1 MENEKPK
8 EEEKSMIK
16 ISYTLPPSAQKSKLK
31 EPTPRKEEIITNNED
46 NNKEIISEPKDK
58 INHSMIEKENEA
70 YINNSLVMTPPK
82 SKRFSSKSKQS
93 IVQNIKLNSSHKQS
107 TDKDNKDYSPNTQK
121 KEEEAKKLMEQL
133 RPLSNQKKSK
143 KKELP
148 EEESKKNE
156 DKNDDTM
163 KVDNEMTQ
171 FGQYL
176 EDNKIKILNNEPIQ
190 LEENSENLFTTIDF
204 WKKYIAYIIF
214 LTQKKEEKIPIS
226 KIFELSLKCLSYK
239 THTKD
244 EVLSF
249 PDFFYDTIVTN
260 YSSEEISN
268 FLTKKNI
275 EGNLSKENIST
286 LFPTVKEK
294 KEDSILSSKKIKK
307 KSVKTPPR
315 QVTKE
320 DIELYKYELIM
331 RNKVDL
337 VINNANSF
345 AFGTSKR
352 KDPLLNTSR
361 VVVENM
367 QSFSLLQNNEKEKE
381 EIIDTSMHYNNK
393 KTTKNKKVVK
403 PAPPEKEEEDEP
415 SDHSERSDSSETKD
429 KKKKGKTK
437 KKSNGMKT
445 RNRSNKKRKK

>member
-1 MENEKPK
+1 M
-8 EEEKSMIK
+8 
-16 ISYTLPPSAQKSKLK
+16 
-31 EPTPRKEEIITNNED
+31 
-46 NNKEIISEPKDK
+46 
-58 INHSMIEKENEA
+58 
-70 YINNSLVMTPPK
+70 
-82 SKRFSSKSKQS
+82 
-93 IVQNIKLNSSHKQS
+93 
-107 TDKDNKDYSPNTQK
+107 
-121 KEEEAKKLMEQL
+121 
-133 RPLSNQKKSK
+133 
-143 KKELP
+143 
-148 EEESKKNE
+148 
-156 DKNDDTM
+156 
-163 KVDNEMTQ
+163 
-171 FGQYL
+171 
-176 EDNKIKILNNEPIQ
+176 
-190 LEENSENLFTTIDF
+190 
-204 WKKYIAYIIF
+204 
-214 LTQKKEEKIPIS
+214 
-226 KIFELSLKCLSYK
+226 
-239 THTKD
+239 
-244 EVLSF
+244 
-249 PDFFYDTIVTN
+249 TN

-268 FLTKKNI
+268 FLTEKNI

-294 KEDSILSSKKIKK
+294 KEDNILSSKKIKK
-307 KSVKTPPR
+307 MSVKTPPR

-403 PAPPEKEEEDEP
+403 PAPPEREEEDEP
-415 SDHSERSDSSETKD
+415 SEHSERSDSSETKD

-437 KKSNGMKT
+437 KKSNGMKP

>member
-8 EEEKSMIK
+8 EEEKPMIK

-31 EPTPRKEEIITNNED
+31 NPTPQKEEIIHNNED
-46 NNKEIISEPKDK
+46 NNIETISKPKEI

-82 SKRFSSKSKQS
+82 SKRFSSKSKKS
-93 IVQNIKLNSSHKQS
+93 IVQNIKLNSSRKQS
-107 TDKDNKDYSPNTQK
+107 TDKNNKDNSPSTQK
-121 KEEEAKKLMEQL
+121 KEEVKKLMEQL
-133 RPLSNQKKSK
+133 KPLSNQKKSM
-143 KKELP
+143 KKETV
-148 EEESKKNE
+148 EEEGRLNE
-156 DKNDDTM
+156 DKSDDSM
-163 KVDNEMTQ
+163 KIDNEITQ

-176 EDNKIKILNNEPIQ
+176 EDNKIQILNNEPIQ
-190 LEENSENLFTTIDF
+190 LEENSEKLFTTIDF
-204 WKKYIAYIIF
+204 WKKFITYII
-214 LTQKKEEKIPIS
+214 LRTEKNQEKIPIS
-226 KIFELSLKCLSYK
+226 KVFELSLKCLSYK

-268 FLTKKNI
+268 FLSEKKI

-286 LFPTVKEK
+286 LFPSDKEEK
-294 KEDSILSSKKIKK
+294 KEDDLLSSKKIKK
-307 KSVKTPPR
+307 KSVEVQPR

-337 VINNANSF
+337 VINTANSF

-352 KDPLLNTSR
+352 KDSLLNKNK

-381 EIIDTSMHYNNK
+381 EIIDTSMHHNK
-393 KTTKNKKVVK
+393 KITKNKNSTK
-403 PAPPEKEEEDEP
+403 PIPPEKGEEDDP
-415 SDHSERSDSSETKD
+415 SERSERSDSSEEKD